1 MEVGIL
7 IDDRRFSGSVSSFHS
22 WLRKLTRTSAISIIS
37 ACVPTYDAHSS
48 LARRYDCYSIG
59 TVVSARSGLVFDQNF
74 LFVITSS
81 IGRRIFAINTRW
93 WRRPVFTKE
102 CKRSA
107 KECSNY
113 KRRIRGKMFRK
124 KYRRKWKIASTLMQ
138 RERKISK
145 KVREGAWKNFA
156 IKKKLA
162 KLWAN
167 LMFDEKII
175 QEKNR

>member
-1 MEVGIL
+1 
-7 IDDRRFSGSVSSFHS
+7 
-22 WLRKLTRTSAISIIS
+22 
-37 ACVPTYDAHSS
+37 
-48 LARRYDCYSIG
+48 
-59 TVVSARSGLVFDQNF
+59 
-74 LFVITSS
+74 
-81 IGRRIFAINTRW
+81 
-93 WRRPVFTKE
+93 
-102 CKRSA
+102 
-107 KECSNY
+107 
-113 KRRIRGKMFRK
+113 MFRK